1 MFPLISWMVF
11 SPLIGAFLI
20 LFFRDDNEKHYKRI
34 FLISIISSLVSLL
47 FSLIIFVNFQAS
59 AEMQFVENIKWI
71 ESLGVS
77 YRVGLDGISF
87 PLILLTTFLTPI
99 VLLFSWDDIKKR
111 IRLYY
116 FSMLLLETAMLGV
129 FVSLDFFLFY
139 VFWEAM
145 LIPMY
150 FIIGIW
156 GGKKRI
162 YSAMKFFIYTMA
174 GSVLMLVAILWLYF
188 STGAGTF
195 NILVFLNSPID
206 PFLQTWLFVAF
217 ALAFAIKVPKF
228 PFHTWLPDAHVEAPT
243 AGSVI
248 LAGVLLKMGTYGFI
262 RLAIPLFP
270 EAAIQFSPI
279 FIFLSLVGIIY
290 GALMAMIQRDAKK
303 LVAYSSI
310 SHLGFVMFG
319 LFSFNLLALGGSV
332 LQMVNHGICSGLL
345 FLTVGMLYR
354 RRHTRLIDDFGGIA
368 KVMPVFSVF
377 FVITVFSSIGL
388 PGLNGLVGEF
398 AILSGSFQSHFIPT
412 IIATLGVILSAVYM
426 LPMVQKMIFGKIKIE
441 SNRIL
446 TDLNLREWF
455 VLVPMIFL
463 VFFLGIY
470 PKPILNIIEP
480 SAKSLLLKINERKLV
495 VQGIKNNNPPL
506 VSSSTITRRGH

>member
-1 MFPLISWMVF
+1 M
-11 SPLIGAFLI
+11 
-20 LFFRDDNEKHYKRI
+20 
-34 FLISIISSLVSLL
+34 
-47 FSLIIFVNFQAS
+47 
-59 AEMQFVENIKWI
+59 
-71 ESLGVS
+71 
-77 YRVGLDGISF
+77 
-87 PLILLTTFLTPI
+87 
-99 VLLFSWDDIKKR
+99 
-111 IRLYY
+111 
-116 FSMLLLETAMLGV
+116 
-129 FVSLDFFLFY
+129 
-139 VFWEAM
+139 
-145 LIPMY
+145 
-150 FIIGIW
+150 
-156 GGKKRI
+156 
-162 YSAMKFFIYTMA
+162 
-174 GSVLMLVAILWLYF
+174 
-188 STGAGTF
+188 
-195 NILVFLNSPID
+195 
-206 PFLQTWLFVAF
+206 
-217 ALAFAIKVPKF
+217 F

-388 PGLNGLVGEF
+388 PGLNGFVGEF

-412 IIATLGVILSAVYM
+412 IIATLGVVLSAVYM

-470 PKPILNIIEP
+470 PKPILKIIEP

>member
-34 FLISIISSLVSLL
+34 FLISIISSLVSFL

-99 VLLFSWDDIKKR
+99 VLLFSLDDIKKR

-217 ALAFAIKVPKF
+217 ALAFAIKVPMF

-388 PGLNGLVGEF
+388 PGLNGFVGEF
-398 AILSGSFQSHFIPT
+398 AILSGSFRCQFIPT
-412 IIATLGVILSAVYM
+412 IIATCGVVLSSV
-426 LPMVQKMIFGKIKIE
+426 
-441 SNRIL
+441 
-446 TDLNLREWF
+446 
-455 VLVPMIFL
+455 
-463 VFFLGIY
+463 
-470 PKPILNIIEP
+470 
-480 SAKSLLLKINERKLV
+480 
-495 VQGIKNNNPPL
+495 
-506 VSSSTITRRGH
+506 

>member
-217 ALAFAIKVPKF
+217 ALAFAIKVPMF

-377 FVITVFSSIGL
+377 L
-388 PGLNGLVGEF
+388 
-398 AILSGSFQSHFIPT
+398 
-412 IIATLGVILSAVYM
+412 
-426 LPMVQKMIFGKIKIE
+426 
-441 SNRIL
+441 
-446 TDLNLREWF
+446 
-455 VLVPMIFL
+455 
-463 VFFLGIY
+463 
-470 PKPILNIIEP
+470 
-480 SAKSLLLKINERKLV
+480 
-495 VQGIKNNNPPL
+495 
-506 VSSSTITRRGH
+506 

>member
-34 FLISIISSLVSLL
+34 FLISIISSLVSFL

-217 ALAFAIKVPKF
+217 ALAFAIKVPMF

-388 PGLNGLVGEF
+388 PGLNGFVGEF

-412 IIATLGVILSAVYM
+412 IIATLGVVLSAVYM

-463 VFFLGIY
+463 VFLLGIY
-470 PKPILNIIEP
+470 PKPILKIIEP

-495 VQGIKNNNPPL
+495 VQGIKNDNPPL